1 MINQKRSRDLDDV
14 GEHEPAKKRVKIHN
28 KKTTIICDGVDPC
41 IVTRMNLVFPLTDIV
56 AAFIAEMR
64 KRSNDDDGVVKP
76 PSPLAQRSSSALPFV
91 VSTTTT
97 SSDNEK
103 HKPTRNYNTSLPTV
117 EGGIV
122 DAKQFRVTKYEH
134 AYELEDRDKDNS
146 IAVVGLGLELLTLE
160 ASISM

>member
-1 MINQKRSRDLDDV
+1 MSFFDL
-14 GEHEPAKKRVKIHN
+14 HFIQYIHSQHN
-28 KKTTIICDGVDPC
+28 TT
-41 IVTRMNLVFPLTDIV
+41 F
-56 AAFIAEMR
+56 
-64 KRSNDDDGVVKP
+64 P
-76 PSPLAQRSSSALPFV
+76 PSLSYIYDTQ
-91 VSTTTT
+91 
-97 SSDNEK
+97 EK